1 MQTRQ
6 NFVLPYEAESIVRR
20 EAERRQRQA
29 TQEWLRRR
37 EETALAEQSQR
48 ERFPEGPRAN

>member
-20 EAERRQRQA
+20 EAERRQREA
-29 TQEWLRRR
+29 TQEWLRSR
-37 EETALAEQSQR
+37 ERTALAEQSQR
-48 ERFPEGPRAN
+48 DRFPEGPRAN